1 MSDKIGVLRFIDR
14 LYARRALALVRGS
27 RASLAQCERGKDQRR
42 NRSRK
47 KPAPSPL
54 QRALKQE

>member
-14 LYARRALALVRGS
+14 LYARRALALVRGM
-27 RASLAQCERGKDQRR
+27 ASLLQCELEKDQRR